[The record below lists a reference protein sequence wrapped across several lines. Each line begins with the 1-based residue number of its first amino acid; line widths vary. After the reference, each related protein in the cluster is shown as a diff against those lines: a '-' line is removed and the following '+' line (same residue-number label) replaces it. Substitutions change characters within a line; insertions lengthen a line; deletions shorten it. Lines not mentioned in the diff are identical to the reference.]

1 MGPELRRLR
10 GQDIKAGTAR
20 NPRLS
25 QDGGAGARSLRRA
38 AGLILLFNVL
48 LLAWILLNPGG
59 DRLLAAVVNAA
70 QFVGPLL
77 ALPLCFGGLRKSWR
91 GRSQTE
97 GGPAALRRGQR
108 WAPVL
113 LGLGVLSWVVG
124 QMVFTYYEWVLRQPP
139 PLPSLADLGYL
150 SVYPFLMLGI
160 LLLPSRPVPA
170 ASRMRIALDGLM
182 IMTAAVTFSWY
193 FVLGPI
199 MRQGTET
206 TLAKAVSSAYPL
218 ADIVLIA
225 CLVILAS
232 RPGGNTLLP
241 AVRLLALGLIL
252 IVVADSNFAYWSLHD
267 AYATGTLPDVGWSL
281 GYMLVALG
289 AFAARLAPGE
299 EATSEEPDDTPDAT
313 SPLVEQR
320 LWPSLL
326 PYVLVPA
333 VGVLVVYAW
342 RTSSGSSNLATGVY
356 IGGAV
361 LIGLVFVRQ
370 LFIFVENAWL
380 YNQLQRAYRQV
391 EQKNDQLLRSQTEL
405 RRQKEYFEA
414 LVLNSPVAIAIV
426 DLESKITSWNPAAER
441 LFGYT
446 EAQAVGHSIDDL
458 IAETPEMHAEILEY
472 TQRVSS
478 DGRVDTVTQR
488 SRKDGTH
495 VNVEL
500 LAVPVT
506 VGGEQVGT
514 YAMYHDI
521 TELKRIEEE
530 VRQLNKDL
538 ENRVAERTEQLKSAM
553 ARQQQEAQE
562 RQRLEQELH
571 IARLIQQTLLPKS
584 LPGLPGYEVAAYY
597 QPARE
602 VGGDFYDFLGLPDG
616 QLGLIVG
623 DVSGKGVPAALVM
636 AITRTMLQAAYR
648 MGSPG
653 EILEQVNNT
662 LYRDIPPNMYVTC
675 LAALLD
681 SRTGRLQ
688 YANAGHDLPYL
699 RHATGVSKLRATGMP
714 LGLMPGMGYE
724 QKEIRLMPGDSVLLY
739 SDGLVEAHDPQREM
753 FGFPRVQGFVDA
765 HPGGA
770 KLIDSLLAEL
780 ERFTGEGWEQE
791 DDITL
796 VTLQRSR
803 S

>member
-1 MGPELRRLR
+1 
-10 GQDIKAGTAR
+10 
-20 NPRLS
+20 
-25 QDGGAGARSLRRA
+25 
-38 AGLILLFNVL
+38 
-48 LLAWILLNPGG
+48 
-59 DRLLAAVVNAA
+59 
-70 QFVGPLL
+70 
-77 ALPLCFGGLRKSWR
+77 
-91 GRSQTE
+91 
-97 GGPAALRRGQR
+97 
-108 WAPVL
+108 VL
-113 LGLGVLSWVVG
+113 LGLGVLSWIVG
-124 QMVFTYYEWVLRQPP
+124 QAVFTYYEWVLRQPP

-150 SVYPFLMLGI
+150 SVYPFLMVGI
-160 LLLPSRPVPA
+160 LFLPSRPVPA
-170 ASRMRIALDGLM
+170 ASRLRIALDGLM

-199 MRQGTET
+199 MSQGTET
-206 TLAKAVSSAYPL
+206 TLAKAVSTAYPL

-232 RPGGNTLLP
+232 RPGGHTLLP

-267 AYATGTLPDVGWSL
+267 AYATGTLIDVGWAL
-281 GYMLVALG
+281 GYMLVVLG
-289 AFAARLAPGE
+289 AYAARLAPVE
-299 EATSEEPDDTPDAT
+299 EATSRGEPADISESA
-313 SPLVEQR
+313 SSLVEQR
-320 LWPSLL
+320 VWPSLL
-326 PYVLVPA
+326 SYVLVPA

-342 RTSSGSSNLATGVY
+342 RTSGGSSGLATGVY

-361 LIGLVFVRQ
+361 LIGLVLLRQ
-370 LFIFVENAWL
+370 LFIFVENTRL
-380 YNQLQRAYRQV
+380 YNHVQRAYRQV
-391 EQKNDQLLRSQTEL
+391 EQKNDQLVRSQGEL

-414 LVLNSPVAIAIV
+414 LVLNSPVAIVIM
-426 DLESKITSWNPAAER
+426 DLDEKITSWNPAAER

-446 EAQAVGHSIDDL
+446 EAQAVGRSIDDL
-458 IAETPEMHAEILEY
+458 IAETPEMHAEVLAF
-472 TQRVSS
+472 TKQVSS
-478 DGRVDTVTQR
+478 DGRVDAVTRR
-488 SRKDGTH
+488 SRKDGTL

-506 VGGEQVGT
+506 VGGEQLGT

-553 ARQQQEAQE
+553 AKQQQEAQE

-571 IARLIQQTLLPKS
+571 ITRLIQQTLLPKS
-584 LPGLPGYEVAAYY
+584 LPKLPSYEVAAYY

-602 VGGDFYDFLGLPDG
+602 VGGDFYDFLPLPDG

-648 MGSPG
+648 LGSPG

-662 LYRDIPPNMYVTC
+662 LYQDIPPNMYVTC

-699 RHATGVSKLRATGMP
+699 RHAAGVSKLRATGMP
-714 LGLMPGMGYE
+714 LGLMPGMSYE
-724 QKEIRLMPGDSVLLY
+724 QKEITLMPGDSVLLY

-753 FGFPRVQGFVDA
+753 FGFPRMQGFIGA

-770 KLIDSLLAEL
+770 ALIDALLAEL
-780 ERFTGEGWEQE
+780 GHFTGEEWEQE

-796 VTLQRSR
+796 VTLQRAR